1 MNTPLKRASAMF
13 VTSPWRGILP
23 LPDGTVHQA
32 DRQVVAFMYSGIS
45 ALAADATRRR
55 MLFGLGI

>member
-1 MNTPLKRASAMF
+1 MF